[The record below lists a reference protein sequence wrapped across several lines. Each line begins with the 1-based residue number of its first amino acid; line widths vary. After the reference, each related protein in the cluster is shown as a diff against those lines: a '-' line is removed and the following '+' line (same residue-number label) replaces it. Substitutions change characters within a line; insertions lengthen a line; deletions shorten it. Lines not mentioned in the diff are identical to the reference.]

1 MKPPCATFSVRDMLF
16 LLKAGLKTGPTNVCF
31 LGGYLSKYYTNIYPI
46 LKHQHYT
53 MKYNL

>member
-31 LGGYLSKYYTNIYPI
+31 LGGYLKQVLY
-46 LKHQHYT
+46 QHISYSQAST
-53 MKYNL
+53 LYNEI